1 MTLSARLYY
10 LRHPRR
16 SRRHLRA
23 VRAPWPPLDL
33 EPTPQQLPPGFARP
47 IFPETPETLRILA
60 REEQE
65 RTAR

>member
-1 MTLSARLYY
+1 MSLRARLYY

-23 VRAPWPPLDL
+23 CRAPWPELAPPVAL
-33 EPTPQQLPPGFARP
+33 EQHVEPFRP

-60 REEQE
+60 READQ
-65 RTAR
+65 